1 MVEYLEDLCRR
12 SQSGD
17 EGSGEKDGGTRDGRT
32 GCLSLLSHRAM
43 NDMAVF
49 LCSQS
54 LLVAQLFNGASAD
67 AGRGRLTKPEGHW
80 RVLLCL
86 LGY

>member
-1 MVEYLEDLCRR
+1 
-12 SQSGD
+12 
-17 EGSGEKDGGTRDGRT
+17 
-32 GCLSLLSHRAM
+32 M

-80 RVLLCL
+80 RVLLCGGSTYL
-86 LGY
+86 VTSLSTCLVTSLSTYLVTSLRVSVY